1 MEKMN
6 NNHSNQRQ
14 RKYKGDVSVSYTAS
28 DCSSGRPTWNME
40 IVSGPQ
46 NYQPGRV
53 GPYRPNQAQ
62 RAVLRCRKVDAED
75 AAKRALE
82 GERYKPWVWS
92 DSDTPWSCMMEEKAL
107 QRGKVELLEKE
118 AKQNEDLQKQSC
130 LKNVEKIQENRI
142 STPCSE
148 NRVHQ
153 SAEVNSP
160 RTQNNQTSW
169 RKPCPVQG
177 ERPAQAAQGARGGE
191 QAARQATRPRVEPT
205 KPQSIP
211 HQCKERTIPTE
222 APEPIKAVEE
232 EVDEGTSQLLAK
244 ENAILRGQVELLETD
259 AKLNEALQKE
269 SRLKKVEAIS
279 DLKLQLA
286 LKKVTEA
293 ETGHRLKQL
302 EEALQLQRESQW
314 ELEINLTPTLLL
326 LKKSQEDAE
335 KNLAQQR
342 ETGRQLQA
350 ALTES
355 LTQSNSQQLQWQE
368 EKGHLLQALSQIT
381 SSLEEMRVVPKPKK
395 LSLGKRIVQFFRRS
409 GG

>member
-1 MEKMN
+1 
-6 NNHSNQRQ
+6 
-14 RKYKGDVSVSYTAS
+14 
-28 DCSSGRPTWNME
+28 
-40 IVSGPQ
+40 
-46 NYQPGRV
+46 
-53 GPYRPNQAQ
+53 
-62 RAVLRCRKVDAED
+62 
-75 AAKRALE
+75 
-82 GERYKPWVWS
+82 
-92 DSDTPWSCMMEEKAL
+92 MMEEKAL
-107 QRGKVELLEKE
+107 QGGRVELLEKE
-118 AKQNEDLQKQSC
+118 AKQNEALQKQSG
-130 LKNVEKIQENRI
+130 LKNVEKIKENRI

-148 NRVHQ
+148 NRLHQ

-191 QAARQATRPRVEPT
+191 QAGRQATQPRIEPT

-211 HQCKERTIPTE
+211 HQCKGRTIPTE
-222 APEPIKAVEE
+222 APEPIKAVEEEVDKAISQLRLMQEKVRQRGRVELLEKKAKQNEALQKQSCLKNVEKIKENRISTQTSWRKQCPATRPSIEPTKPQSIPHQCKGRTIPTEAPEPIKDVEE

-259 AKLNEALQKE
+259 AKLNEALEKE

-279 DLKLQLA
+279 DLELQLA

-293 ETGHRLKQL
+293 ETDHKLKQL
-302 EEALQLQRESQW
+302 EEALQLQKESQW
-314 ELEINLTPTLLL
+314 ELETNLTQTLLL
-326 LKKSQEDAE
+326 LKSQEDAE
-335 KNLAQQR
+335 MNLAQQR

-350 ALTES
+350 ALTEL

-368 EKGHLLQALSQIT
+368 EKGHLLQAMCQIT

-395 LSLGKRIVQFFRRS
+395 LSLRKRIVQFFRRS
-409 GG
+409 GKQ